1 MRQRF
6 GFSLFWRIFALIWL
20 AMALTV
26 ALSNITTYELIARER
41 QSIERQAGLHDVAD
55 EAIRLQATG
64 ERGAVWRYLKE
75 QGQRLDLHLV
85 LLDPA
90 HHDGDLPKRIRERIG
105 AGWYRQQPAVIDA
118 GEGFRLV
125 AWPRAGG
132 DGWLDPRLLRLFEL
146 SLTFCIVT
154 LACWWVARRIS
165 KPLRHVEVTAEAIAA
180 GDTSLRVK
188 PAIAHRRD
196 EIGALA
202 RAFNA
207 MTEQL
212 YNLLERQKHLLRDIS
227 HDLRTPL
234 ARQRIAIELARDSGA
249 DAELMASIQRQNER
263 METMTGQILTL
274 YRLSEQGLDI
284 QREPVRVVAV
294 LNEVLQD
301 VTEFAEHQR
310 VDCHLTVAPG
320 CQATTVLGDA
330 GLLHRALDNILQ
342 NALDHTPPGQS
353 IALSIGQTG
362 QHLTCDIVDG
372 GPGVS
377 EDALAHL
384 FEPFYRTDESRSGHG
399 WGLGLAIARDIMRSH
414 DGEIEARNDLS
425 GGLRVTLIW
434 PVFTGSDS

>member
-1 MRQRF
+1 MKQRF
-6 GFSLFWRIFALIWL
+6 GFSLFWRIFALIWF

-26 ALSNITTYELIARER
+26 ALSNITTHELIARER
-41 QSIERQAGLHDVAD
+41 QSIERQVGLREVAT
-55 EAIRLQATG
+55 EAIRLRASG
-64 ERGAVWRYLKE
+64 DRGAAWRYLKE

-85 LLDPA
+85 LIDPA
-90 HHDGDLPKRIRERIG
+90 HHEGDLPQRIRERIG

-118 GEGFRLV
+118 GQGFRLV

-146 SLTFCIVT
+146 GLAFCIVT

-165 KPLRHVEVTAEAIAA
+165 KPLRHVEVTAQAIAA
-180 GDTSLRVK
+180 GDTSLRVR
-188 PAIAHRRD
+188 PAIANRRD

-212 YNLLERQKHLLRDIS
+212 YTLLERQKHLLRDIS

-234 ARQRIAIELARDSGA
+234 ARQRIAIELARDSGSDA
-249 DAELMASIQRQNER
+249 DLIGSIQRQNER

-284 QREPVRVVAV
+284 QREPVRLVTVI
-294 LNEVLQD
+294 NQVLQD
-301 VTEFAEHQR
+301 VTDFAEHQR
-310 VDCHLTVAPG
+310 VDCHLKVAPG
-320 CQATTVLGDA
+320 CQAATILGDA

-342 NALDHTPPGQS
+342 NALDHTPPGES
-353 IALSIGQTG
+353 IALSVSQEGKR
-362 QHLTCDIVDG
+362 LKCEIVDG
-372 GPGVS
+372 GPGVAD
-377 EDALAHL
+377 DALAHL
-384 FEPFYRTDESRSGHG
+384 FEPFYRTDQSRSGHG

-414 DGEIEARNDLS
+414 DGEISASNGSS
-425 GGLRVTLIW
+425 GGLMVSLVW
-434 PVFTGSDS
+434 PVFTSGND